1 MVKKVKKKVYLI
13 SLIGLIIDFLTKLF
27 ISSKLSLGQSK
38 TIINNFFSLTLVHNK
53 GAAWGLLFNKVNLLL
68 IISIVFLVL
77 FIYMIEKNELK
88 KYEEISYGLIIAGVV
103 GNMID
108 RLFRGYVIDFLDF
121 NIFGYNYP
129 VFNIADTLIVTG
141 VIIVIVFYI
150 KELFVKWKKD

>member
-38 TIINNFFSLTLVHNK
+38 TIINNFFYLTLVHNK
-53 GAAWGLLFNKVNLLL
+53 GAAWGLLFDKVNLLL

>member
-53 GAAWGLLFNKVNLLL
+53 GAAWGLLFNKVSLLL
-68 IISIVFLVL
+68 VISVIFLVL

>member
-53 GAAWGLLFNKVNLLL
+53 GAAWGLLFDKVNLLL

>member
-38 TIINNFFSLTLVHNK
+38 TIINNFFSLTLVYNK
-53 GAAWGLLFNKVNLLL
+53 GAAWGLLFDKVNLLL

>member
-13 SLIGLIIDFLTKLF
+13 SLIGLIIDFFTKLF

-68 IISIVFLVL
+68 VISVIFLVI

-88 KYEEISYGLIIAGVV
+88 KYEEISYGLILSGVV

-141 VIIVIVFYI
+141 VIIVVVFYI
-150 KELFVKWKKD
+150 KELLVKWKKD